1 MKEADSKQRLGDIH
15 YLGTRRQLR
24 AVICGISSLTWLKPG
39 PKTPL
44 AKVSTHAASFYLWIT
59 KVPASKSPHRRY
71 QLFSVVQR
79 NLRDHIGNGD
89 ISFSNKELPGLMFK
103 FPAKMIV
110 FKAQD
115 HINEHCKT
123 LHSLSLGVTGTT
135 YNSHKTNSLHSH
147 GVKGLNATVLMNKVS
162 SHAIKPSDETR
173 HQQSLQSISAI
184 RLVVR
189 TTLPLSHLISIEKPS
204 RFDLLAGCASLHP
217 LRCGVQGILS

>member
-1 MKEADSKQRLGDIH
+1 MYAKTGAPARADAAAQRKASCEYAIHVCKHKFQTASRGGVH

-135 YNSHKTNSLHSH
+135 YNSHK
-147 GVKGLNATVLMNKVS
+147 
-162 SHAIKPSDETR
+162 
-173 HQQSLQSISAI
+173 
-184 RLVVR
+184 
-189 TTLPLSHLISIEKPS
+189 LIHCTAMELK
-204 RFDLLAGCASLHP
+204 A
-217 LRCGVQGILS
+217 